1 MGRDNKNISLK
12 GLEAKKKK
20 KQGNSHNNHN
30 VTVIEE
36 QLTTGKHSTKI
47 EKI

>member
-1 MGRDNKNISLK
+1 MDWRQ
-12 GLEAKKKK
+12 KK
-20 KQGNSHNNHN
+20 KQGNRHNNHN